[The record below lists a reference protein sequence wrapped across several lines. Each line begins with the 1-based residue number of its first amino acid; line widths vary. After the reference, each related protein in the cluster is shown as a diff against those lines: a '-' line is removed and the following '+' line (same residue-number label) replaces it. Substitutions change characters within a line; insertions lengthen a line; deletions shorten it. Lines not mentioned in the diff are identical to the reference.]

1 MSLRE
6 PWQSRYAET
15 ACPSVPGIADQGLA
29 RPEQD
34 HQHNAHD
41 AHDGENRLIQN
52 HPDHAVPEPGHV
64 ALDPDLESLLAG
76 LVDVV
81 PELAEPG
88 EAQVLVGHPAGA
100 VIDHEDESAGQQQQT
115 DKSAKTADHAS
126 P

>member
-6 PWQSRYAET
+6 PWQSRYGEVPAG
-15 ACPSVPGIADQGLA
+15 SVPGIADQGLA
-29 RPEQD
+29 RAEQD
-34 HQHNAHD
+34 HQHNAQD
-41 AHDGENRLIQN
+41 AHDGENRLIQ
-52 HPDHAVPEPGHV
+52 HYLDHAVPQPGHV

-81 PELAEPG
+81 PELAKPG

-115 DKSAKTADHAS
+115 DQSEKTADHAS